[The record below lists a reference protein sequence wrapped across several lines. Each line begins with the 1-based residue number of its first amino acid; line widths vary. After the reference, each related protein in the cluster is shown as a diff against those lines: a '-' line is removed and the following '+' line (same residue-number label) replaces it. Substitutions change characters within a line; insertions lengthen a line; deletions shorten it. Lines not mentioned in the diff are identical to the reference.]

1 MRGLALSKRGV
12 GVVAAV
18 LVAAVGGWT
27 VARATGGAAT
37 VPSAYVALDPV
48 RLLDQRTDGG
58 RLEVGRPFDLR
69 VVGVHVP
76 RGATAVSLNVTVVA
90 PTSGGFV
97 SVRASDARGRP
108 ATSTVNFDAG
118 ETAASSTTV
127 ALSRTRSVRFVFDA
141 FGASSGEL
149 QLLVDVLGY
158 YVPVGAG
165 ARGPA
170 GPAGPPGPVGVGVPG
185 VPGAQGPAG
194 PTGPTG
200 SAGPAGP
207 AGADGASAARITE
220 LSVCDGPDAGTVADE
235 LCKIGMT
242 GPGGGFVFFID
253 YFDQYP
259 SFCADGVP
267 HCNYLEAAPADVETA
282 GNFTAPWCNLHGT
295 LLNLNTWS
303 NRAVGAGR
311 TNTLRMLDTSQ
322 PDFCTSG
329 AASVSAT
336 YAVSG
341 GAGGGSWWL
350 PSLSELILVFGNL
363 GRAGVGDF
371 VIEAHYW
378 SSSESSSNAAWSLDF
393 RYDRPETHSKFQ
405 GFRVRPVRGF

>member
-76 RGATAVSLNVTVVA
+76 HGATAVSLNVTVVA

-127 ALSRTRSVRFVFDA
+127 ALSRTGSVRFVFDA

-267 HCNYLEAAPADVETA
+267 HCNYLEASPANLLRTAWCPTLGHSDLGTA
-282 GNFTAPWCNLHGT
+282 GWANK
-295 LLNLNTWS
+295 
-303 NRAVGAGR
+303 AVGAGASNSAFAATR
-311 TNTLRMLDTSQ
+311 
-322 PDFCTSG
+322 CTSG
-329 AASVSAT
+329 AMRA
-336 YAVSG
+336 AVDYTAPAFNG
-341 GAGGGSWWL
+341 VAKDDWWL
-350 PSLSELILVFGNL
+350 PSLGELMLMYDNL
-363 GRAGVGDF
+363 MPMGVGGFQGD
-371 VIEAHYW
+371 HYW
-378 SSSESSSNAAWSLDF
+378 SSSEIINSTSFTQHFYFGHQHNGDKNSEML
-393 RYDRPETHSKFQ
+393 
-405 GFRVRPVRGF
+405 VRPVRAF